1 VREAKDIPL
10 KLAAG
15 TTSRRDRNE
24 ANLNTIIVSTASPEE
39 TRKLGTRLGE
49 LAKAGDIYL
58 LSGNLGVGKTCL
70 TQGKVWGLGSQ
81 EYALSP
87 TFVLMREIKGRL
99 PLHHIDLYRLDH
111 IEEIADLGLD
121 DYLYG
126 DGLCVIEW
134 AEKGLNVLPAE
145 HLLIKIEYS
154 GDTERIFKL
163 IPRGKRYEKLLAQIK
178 PIIKKG

>member
-1 VREAKDIPL
+1 LKTTKLITTSPAETRNLGVCL
-10 KLAAG
+10 GKLAQ
-15 TTSRRDRNE
+15 
-24 ANLNTIIVSTASPEE
+24 P
-39 TRKLGTRLGE
+39 
-49 LAKAGDIYL
+49 GDIYL

-70 TQGKVWGLGSQ
+70 TQGIVWGLGSA

-87 TFVLMREIKGRL
+87 TFVIMREITGRL

-126 DGLCVIEW
+126 KGLCVIEW
-134 AEKGLNVLPAE
+134 AEKGLSVLPTE

-154 GDTERIFKL
+154 GDTARSFEF
-163 IPRGKRYEKLLAQIK
+163 IPQGKRYKKLLAQMK
-178 PIIKKG
+178 LLIKKG